1 MMLPS
6 KGWTPSL
13 VSRVTLKAKWRH
25 VLTFVDKEVG
35 HEEGGFDG
43 SWRVG
48 DIVPGPLK
56 GVLLRVPSSSVDGV
70 VVR

>member
-1 MMLPS
+1 MLIERLNP
-6 KGWTPSL
+6 
-13 VSRVTLKAKWRH
+13 KWLL

-43 SWRVG
+43 VRRVR
-48 DIVPGPLK
+48 DVVPGPLK
-56 GVLLRVPSSSVDGV
+56 GVLFRVPLGCVDRV